1 MSAPGRLR
9 RNAAGYLLAGPF
21 VAAFALFVAVPLVQ
35 SVWLSTRQTFGAAAS
50 EPVGAANFARLAAD
64 PRFWRAVANT
74 TAFTAGSVA
83 LQIPTALALAL
94 LLNRPGLRGRGLYR
108 LAFFAPQVVG
118 LTFGAVLASLAFD
131 KRTGLVNQALH
142 ALTEAFDACL
152 PGRQPPWNLDF
163 PWLQEHALA
172 ALVLASV
179 WLYAGFHM
187 LFFLAALQNVSPE
200 LREAAVLDGAGAVLR
215 FRHVTLPAIRPVA
228 GFLVLLAVIGGL
240 QLFELPYIMLQSA
253 WAGDHGLT
261 VVMYLYEQGF
271 QIGDL
276 GYASAVGWVLGLVLI
291 AAALLQ
297 RALARGAEA

>member
-1 MSAPGRLR
+1 
-9 RNAAGYLLAGPF
+9 
-21 VAAFALFVAVPLVQ
+21 
-35 SVWLSTRQTFGAAAS
+35 
-50 EPVGAANFARLAAD
+50 
-64 PRFWRAVANT
+64 
-74 TAFTAGSVA
+74 
-83 LQIPTALALAL
+83 IPTALALAL

-253 WAGDHGLT
+253 WAGTGGGGRGVTAPGTTTISGARAPALPP
-261 VVMYLYEQGF
+261 
-271 QIGDL
+271 
-276 GYASAVGWVLGLVLI
+276 AVLRRRGRTGRPPAGSGRVRRRAAD
-291 AAALLQ
+291 AAAHLALLL
-297 RALARGAEA
+297 LASVTLAPVAWMVAAAFKHRG